1 MLRLLD
7 GAAQLTSI
15 MTDASDQTGPIADAG
30 AVDRWNL
37 VFAKAA
43 KAAPPLLFALRLW
56 AAVCLALFVAFWLE
70 LDDPFWAGTSAGIVC
85 QLQLGASLRKGWFR
99 MIGTVVGATMIVVLT
114 ACFPQDRIAFLMLLA
129 LWCGLC
135 AFAAT
140 AFRNF
145 ASYSAAL
152 AGYTAAIIAANNLG
166 ATGGAGP
173 DVFLL
178 AVTRASEICIGI
190 ACAGIVLAGTDLGG
204 AQRRLA
210 ESFASLAAEIIGR
223 FARMLAFAEAQL
235 PDTKAERREFSRR
248 VIALDPIID
257 QALGE
262 SSHMRYHSP
271 NLQTAMYGLFRA
283 LDGWRGVA
291 AHLSRLPEAARR
303 QGARII
309 LRSLPAEL
317 RSIPEA
323 GSPMPWTADPLA
335 LHRACEEVVR
345 ALIALPAETP
355 SLRLLA
361 DETAKLLAGML
372 HVLDGLALLVDA
384 PHHPPP
390 GARGFRLSEPDWLSA
405 LINAARAFLGISAVE
420 LFWVA
425 TAWPN
430 GASAMVF
437 VAVLLLLLSPK
448 GDLAYGGSLAFAFGI
463 AGAVICAAAVKFA
476 MLPALQTFPAFC
488 AALGLFF
495 LPAGFAMAASRH
507 PAVAAVL
514 TAMTFNFNPLL
525 APTNEMNYDT
535 AQYYNSALAIVVGCG
550 VAPLAFWLLPPL
562 SPAFRVRRLLALTSR
577 DLRRL
582 AVAAVLPAPDD
593 WESRIY
599 GRLTALPDQATPL
612 QRAQLLAALSV
623 GTEIIGLRQMATHL
637 GATAELEAALND
649 IALGNSAQAIA
660 KLRQLDDRLAAPRE
674 PGTEATMALRARG
687 RILIICEAV
696 AEHGRYFDAGAPA

>member
-1 MLRLLD
+1 M
-7 GAAQLTSI
+7 A
-15 MTDASDQTGPIADAG
+15 DAFDQTGPRADASAIG
-30 AVDRWNL
+30 RWNSA
-37 VFAKAA
+37 FANAA
-43 KAAPPLLFALRLW
+43 KAAPPLLYALRLW

-70 LDDPFWAGTSAGIVC
+70 LDNPFWAGTSAAIVC
-85 QLQLGASLRKGWFR
+85 QPQLGASLRKGWFR
-99 MIGTVVGATMIVVLT
+99 MIGTVVGATTIVVLT
-114 ACFPQDRIAFLMLLA
+114 ACFPQDRIAFLVLLA
-129 LWCGLC
+129 LWCGFC

-152 AGYTAAIIAANNLG
+152 AGYTAAIIATNNLG
-166 ATGGAGP
+166 ATGGASS

-190 ACAGIVLAGTDLGG
+190 ACAGVVLAGTDLGG

-210 ESFASLAAEIIGR
+210 ESFANLAAEIMGR
-223 FARMLAFAEAQL
+223 FGRMLALAEAQL
-235 PDTKAERREFSRR
+235 PDTNAERREFARR

-271 NLQTAMYGLFRA
+271 NLQTAMYGLFGA
-283 LDGWRGVA
+283 LDGWRGIA
-291 AHLSRLPEAARR
+291 THLSRLPEAARR

-323 GSPMPWTADPLA
+323 GSPVLWIADPLA
-335 LHRACEEVVR
+335 LHRVCEGAVR
-345 ALIALPAETP
+345 TLIALPSDTP

-384 PHHPPP
+384 PHHPSP
-390 GARGFRLSEPDWLSA
+390 GARGFRLSEPDWLPA
-405 LINAARAFLGISAVE
+405 MINAARAFLAISAVE

-430 GASAMVF
+430 GGSAIVF
-437 VAVLLLLLSPK
+437 VAVLVLLLSPK
-448 GDLAYGGSLAFAFGI
+448 GDLAYGGSLAFALGT
-463 AGAVICAAAVKFA
+463 AGAVVCAAAIKFA

-488 AALGLFF
+488 AALGLFL
-495 LPAGFAMAASRH
+495 LPAGFAIAVSRQ
-507 PAVAAVL
+507 PTVTAVL
-514 TAMTFNFNPLL
+514 TAMAFNVIPLL

-562 SPAFRVRRLLALTSR
+562 SPALRVRRLLALTSR

-582 AVAAVLPAPDD
+582 AIAPVLPTPDY
-593 WESRIY
+593 WEIRIY
-599 GRLTALPDQATPL
+599 SRLIALPEKATPL
-612 QRAQLLAALSV
+612 QRAQLLAALPV
-623 GTEIIGLRQMATHL
+623 GTKIIGLRQMATHL
-637 GATAELEAALND
+637 GTTAELDAALND
-649 IALGNSAQAIA
+649 IALGHSTKAIA
-660 KLRQLDDRLAAPRE
+660 KLRQFDDRLASTRE
-674 PGTEATMALRARG
+674 IGTGATMALRGRG
-687 RILIICEAV
+687 RVLIISEAI
-696 AEHGRYFDAGAPA
+696 AEHGHYFDAGAPA

>member
-1 MLRLLD
+1 MHWLLD
-7 GAAQLTSI
+7 RATQLTSI
-15 MTDASDQTGPIADAG
+15 MADAFDQSGPIADADAIG
-30 AVDRWNL
+30 RWNSA
-37 VFAKAA
+37 FAKAA
-43 KAAPPLLFALRLW
+43 PSLLFGLRLW

-70 LDDPFWAGTSAGIVC
+70 LDDPFWAGTSAAIVC

-114 ACFPQDRIAFLMLLA
+114 ACFPQDRIAFLVLLA

-145 ASYSAAL
+145 ASYAAAL

-166 ATGGAGP
+166 ATGGASS

-190 ACAGIVLAGTDLGG
+190 VCAGIVLAGTDLGG

-210 ESFASLAAEIIGR
+210 ESFANLAGEIMGR
-223 FARMLAFAEAQL
+223 FGRMLTLAEAQL
-235 PDTKAERREFSRR
+235 PDTKAERREFARR

-257 QALGE
+257 QVLGE

-271 NLQTAMYGLFRA
+271 NLQTAMYGLFGA

-291 AHLSRLPEAARR
+291 AHLGRLPETARR
-303 QGARII
+303 HGAHII
-309 LRSLPAEL
+309 LRSLPSEL
-317 RSIPEA
+317 RSVKEV
-323 GSPMPWTADPLA
+323 GSPMRWIADPLA
-335 LHRACEEVVR
+335 LRRVCEEAVR
-345 ALIALPAETP
+345 TLIALPADTP

-384 PHHPPP
+384 PHHPSP
-390 GARGFRLSEPDWLSA
+390 GAHGFRLSEPDWLPA
-405 LINAARAFLGISAVE
+405 LINAARAFLTISAVE
-420 LFWVA
+420 LFWIA
-425 TAWPN
+425 TAWSN
-430 GASAMVF
+430 GASSMVF

-448 GDLAYGGSLAFAFGI
+448 GDLAYGGSLAFALGI
-463 AGAVICAAAVKFA
+463 AGAVICAAAIKFA

-495 LPAGFAMAASRH
+495 LPAGFAMAVSRQ
-507 PAVAAVL
+507 PIATTVL
-514 TAMTFNFNPLL
+514 TAMTFNIIPLL

-562 SPAFRVRRLLALTSR
+562 SPALRVRRLLALTSR

-582 AVAAVLPAPDD
+582 AIAPVLPAPDD
-593 WESRIY
+593 WDSRIY
-599 GRLTALPDQATPL
+599 SRLIALPDQATPL
-612 QRAQLLAALSV
+612 QRAQLVAALSV
-623 GTEIIGLRQMATHL
+623 GAEIIGLRQMAMHL
-637 GATAELEAALND
+637 GTTAELDAALND
-649 IALGNSAQAIA
+649 IALGHSTNAIA
-660 KLRQLDDRLAAPRE
+660 KLHQFDDRLAAARE
-674 PGTEATMALRARG
+674 NGTEATMALRGRG
-687 RILIICEAV
+687 RVLIISEAI
-696 AEHGRYFDAGAPA
+696 AEHGHYFDAGAPA